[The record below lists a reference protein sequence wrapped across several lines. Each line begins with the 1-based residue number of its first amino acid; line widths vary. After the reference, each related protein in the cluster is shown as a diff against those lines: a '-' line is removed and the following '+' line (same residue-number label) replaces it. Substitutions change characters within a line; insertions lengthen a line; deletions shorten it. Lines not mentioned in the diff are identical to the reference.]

1 MFLPAGMLKAMT
13 TIDRY
18 ILRLFGKV
26 LLVCFGSLAGLYI
39 VLETFNNLEE
49 FLELGEKGGGLVKV
63 LQGYFAPRIFSLF
76 DRTSSLLALLAA
88 IFTLT
93 WLQKTN
99 ELTAIMAGG
108 ISRFRVVKPLII
120 AAVTVSVLAVINRE
134 VVIPQYGKKLV
145 RNAQSWDGSKSEIN
159 HQYDYQTQVF
169 MSGGHL
175 LPNEQIIA
183 EPAFR
188 VPSSRLG
195 NLVAKTAVYQRANE
209 NHPAGY
215 LFQKVIEPKEL
226 DQLGSIYRGEQ
237 LLVALPSDTSWLEK
251 GEAFLPS
258 EVDVNQL
265 EVGDAM
271 QQYQTT
277 PNLIA
282 QIRNPGL
289 DYGPSLRR
297 IAHTRLLQPF
307 LDLSLFLIGV
317 PLVVSRGDKSLFVAA
332 GACLGVLVLYFGI
345 TFLAMHLGDSGILR
359 PYRAAIFPL
368 LVFAPWAAWV
378 LPRLNR

>member
-134 VVIPQYGKKLV
+134 VVIPQSVSY
-145 RNAQSWDGSKSEIN
+145 
-159 HQYDYQTQVF
+159 T
-169 MSGGHL
+169 HL
-175 LPNEQIIA
+175 
-183 EPAFR
+183 
-188 VPSSRLG
+188 
-195 NLVAKTAVYQRANE
+195 RAHE
-209 NHPAGY
+209 
-215 LFQKVIEPKEL
+215 
-226 DQLGSIYRGEQ
+226 
-237 LLVALPSDTSWLEK
+237 T
-251 GEAFLPS
+251 
-258 EVDVNQL
+258 
-265 EVGDAM
+265 
-271 QQYQTT
+271 
-277 PNLIA
+277 
-282 QIRNPGL
+282 
-289 DYGPSLRR
+289 
-297 IAHTRLLQPF
+297 
-307 LDLSLFLIGV
+307 
-317 PLVVSRGDKSLFVAA
+317 
-332 GACLGVLVLYFGI
+332 
-345 TFLAMHLGDSGILR
+345 
-359 PYRAAIFPL
+359 
-368 LVFAPWAAWV
+368 
-378 LPRLNR
+378 